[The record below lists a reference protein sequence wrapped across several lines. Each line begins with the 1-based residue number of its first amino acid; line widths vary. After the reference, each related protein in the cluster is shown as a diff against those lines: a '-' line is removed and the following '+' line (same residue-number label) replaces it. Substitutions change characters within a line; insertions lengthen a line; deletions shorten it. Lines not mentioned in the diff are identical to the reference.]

1 MGKVILEMRN
11 ICKTFPGVRANHN
24 VCIDLRE
31 GEVLAL
37 LGENGAGKSVLMS
50 ILDGFYQP
58 DSGEIYIDGRQVR
71 LTSPQA
77 AIARGIGMIHQHFM
91 LIPVFTAL
99 ENIIL
104 GLELKGDPF
113 LRREAYR
120 SRVQEIIDRYG
131 LAVDLDKRVADMSVG
146 EQQRVEIVKTLFRS
160 ASILI
165 LDEPTAVLTPG
176 ESRDLFRV
184 IKQFQADGKS
194 VIFISHKMDELM
206 EFSDRITILRQGEVI
221 TTFDTAQTS
230 IKELASTMVGGDVQW
245 AQNVHEKTAGDIR
258 LRLEDVCIRDQ
269 REVEIVKHV
278 SLEVRAGEI
287 LAVAGIDGNGQNEL
301 AEGILGLRHITSGR
315 IYADG
320 EDITNASVKSLL
332 ERGFGFVP
340 PDRKSQ
346 GLVLDF
352 SIRDNLLL
360 EEMDR
365 PAYSSRGFLRHREI
379 LRFAKELIGKFDIRP
394 ANPDALVKNCSGGNQ
409 QKVIVARVFSRR
421 PRVLVAVNPVR
432 GIDINATEFIHRR
445 LLEQRKDGACIIV
458 VSTDLDEVFSIS
470 DRIAVICQG
479 ELMGVCDAAA
489 VTPEDIG
496 LMMTGVRKEDASC
509 G

>member
-1 MGKVILEMRN
+1 MSKVILEMKN

-58 DSGEIYIDGRQVR
+58 DSGEIYINGEKVR
-71 LTSPQA
+71 LTSPQV
-77 AIARGIGMIHQHFM
+77 AIEHGIGMIHQHFM

-113 LRREAYR
+113 LHRETYR

-131 LAVDLDKRVADMSVG
+131 LEVDLNKKVADMSVG
-146 EQQRVEIVKTLFRS
+146 EQQRVEIVKTLYRN
-160 ASILI
+160 AGILI
-165 LDEPTAVLTPG
+165 LDEPTAVLTPK
-176 ESRDLFRV
+176 ESRDLFR
-184 IKQFQADGKS
+184 IIRQFQADGKS
-194 VIFISHKMDELM
+194 IIFISHKMDELM
-206 EFSDRITILRQGEVI
+206 EFSDRITILRLGEVI
-221 TTFDTAQTS
+221 TTFNTKETS
-230 IKELASTMVGGDVQW
+230 IQELASTMVGYDVQW
-245 AQNVHEKTAGDIR
+245 AQNVHEKTEGDVR
-258 LRLEDVCIRDQ
+258 LRLEDVCIRDH
-269 REVEIVKHV
+269 RDVEIVRHV
-278 SLEVRAGEI
+278 SLEVRSGEI
-287 LAVAGIDGNGQNEL
+287 LAIAGIDGNGQNEL
-301 AEGILGLRHITSGR
+301 AEGILGLRQITNGR
-315 IYADG
+315 ISADG
-320 EDITNASVKSLL
+320 EDITNAGVKTLL
-332 ERGFGFVP
+332 ERGFGFIP

-365 PAYSSRGFLRHREI
+365 PAYSRRGFLRHREI
-379 LRFAKELIGKFDIRP
+379 AKFAGELIEKFDIRP
-394 ANPDALVKNCSGGNQ
+394 AIPEAHVKNCSGGNQ
-409 QKVIVARVFSRR
+409 QKVIVARVFSRS

-432 GIDINATEFIHRR
+432 GIDINATEFIHHL
-445 LLEQRKDGACIIV
+445 LLEQRQNGACIIV

-479 ELMGVCDAAA
+479 EIMGVCDTTA
-489 VTPEDIG
+489 VTPEDVG
-496 LMMTGVRKEDASC
+496 LMMTGVRKEDAPC